1 MFQHISLS
9 FSNYEPIIL
18 IIQIYD
24 AIVSNLKKYF
34 FVKIYLIDEF
44 INHSINF
51 FINHSINF
59 IDKVKQDITIE
70 NN

>member
-51 FINHSINF
+51 

>member
-1 MFQHISLS
+1 LFQHISLS

-51 FINHSINF
+51 

>member
-1 MFQHISLS
+1 M
-9 FSNYEPIIL
+9 
-18 IIQIYD
+18 QIYD

-51 FINHSINF
+51 

>member
-34 FVKIYLIDEF
+34 FVKIYLTDE
-44 INHSINF
+44 

-59 IDKVKQDITIE
+59 IDKIKQDITIE

>member
-24 AIVSNLKKYF
+24 AIVSNLKFFF
-34 FVKIYLIDEF
+34 FVKIYLTDE
-44 INHSINF
+44 

>member
-24 AIVSNLKKYF
+24 AIVSNLKIFF
-34 FVKIYLIDEF
+34 FVKIYLTDE
-44 INHSINF
+44 